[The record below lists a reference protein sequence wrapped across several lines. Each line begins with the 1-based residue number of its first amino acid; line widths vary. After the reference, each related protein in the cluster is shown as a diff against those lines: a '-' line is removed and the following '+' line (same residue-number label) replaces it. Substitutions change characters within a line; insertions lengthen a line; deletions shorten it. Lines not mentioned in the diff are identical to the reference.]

1 MSSRKAPEQRLAR
14 GSQGGRVRAGGVP
27 AIPPNFGGRIG
38 VKNFEIEAER
48 KFQSRNEL
56 DAMVQEQE
64 RNNERRRNAEF
75 QERRRQTGLTSK
87 QIAEARAIGRA
98 RSEEIRVVNRAKFDI
113 KKVVDSGI
121 VGRELNKEA
130 VAGRKIGRESVS
142 LANALFG
149 GKGLEQVA
157 TSEAIRH
164 TAVKPRTI
172 REPEPEPEPEPE
184 VEVRGGVKG
193 RPQPLVKTE
202 ARGIGTQEGGG
213 FNLAQPSTPFIDPR
227 LSRKIGE

>member
-27 AIPPNFGGRIG
+27 PALPPNVRGRTG
-38 VKNFEIEAER
+38 VKNFEIDAER

-56 DAMVQEQE
+56 DAVVQEQE
-64 RNNERRRNAEF
+64 RNNERRKIAEF
-75 QERRRQTGLTSK
+75 QERRRQTGLTSR
-87 QIAEARAIGRA
+87 QIAQARAIGRA
-98 RSEEIRVVNRAKFDI
+98 RSEEIRVVNRAKFEI

-130 VAGRKIGRESVS
+130 VAGRKIGGESVS

-184 VEVRGGVKG
+184 AERGGVKG

-202 ARGIGTQEGGG
+202 VRGIGTQEGGG
-213 FNLAQPSTPFIDPR
+213 FNLAQPSTPFNDPR

>member
-1 MSSRKAPEQRLAR
+1 MSSRKAPEQRIAR
-14 GSQGGRVRAGGVP
+14 GSQGGRVKAGTP
-27 AIPPNFGGRIG
+27 AIPPNFGGRTG
-38 VKNFEIEAER
+38 VKNFEIDAER
-48 KFQSRNEL
+48 KFQLRNEL
-56 DAMVQEQE
+56 DGMVQEQE

-184 VEVRGGVKG
+184 AERGGVKG

-213 FNLAQPSTPFIDPR
+213 FNLAQPSTPFNDPR

>member
-1 MSSRKAPEQRLAR
+1 MSSRKAPEQRIAR
-14 GSQGGRVRAGGVP
+14 GSQGGRVKAGTP
-27 AIPPNFGGRIG
+27 AIPPNFGGRTG

-164 TAVKPRTI
+164 TAVKPRPI
-172 REPEPEPEPEPE
+172 REPEPEPEPEAE
-184 VEVRGGVKG
+184 RGGVKG

-213 FNLAQPSTPFIDPR
+213 FNLAQPSTPFNDPR

>member
-27 AIPPNFGGRIG
+27 PALPPNVRGRTG
-38 VKNFEIEAER
+38 VKNFEIDAER
-48 KFQSRNEL
+48 KFQLRNEL
-56 DAMVQEQE
+56 DGMVQEQE
-64 RNNERRRNAEF
+64 RNNERRKIAEF
-75 QERRRQTGLTSK
+75 QERRRQTGLTSR
-87 QIAEARAIGRA
+87 QIAQARAIGRE
-98 RSEEIRVVNRAKFDI
+98 RSEQIRVVNRAKFEI

-130 VAGRKIGRESVS
+130 VAGRKIGGESVS

-164 TAVKPRTI
+164 TAVKPRN
-172 REPEPEPEPEPE
+172 PEPEPEPEPE
-184 VEVRGGVKG
+184 FLGISGGEQEPEPE
-193 RPQPLVKTE
+193 PQALVKTQV
-202 ARGIGTQEGGG
+202 RKVGSQEGGG
-213 FNLAQPSTPFIDPR
+213 FNFAPPKRRFQR
-227 LSRKIGE
+227 LPGDDY

>member
-1 MSSRKAPEQRLAR
+1 MSSRKAPEQRIAR
-14 GSQGGRVRAGGVP
+14 GSQGGRVKAGTP
-27 AIPPNFGGRIG
+27 AIPPNFGGRTG

-56 DAMVQEQE
+56 DAMVQE
-64 RNNERRRNAEF
+64 

-164 TAVKPRTI
+164 TAVKPRPI

-184 VEVRGGVKG
+184 AERGGVKG

-213 FNLAQPSTPFIDPR
+213 FNLAQPSTPFNDPR